1 MKNPELVNKLTR
13 QIGMIGLQLKKHSP
27 EILVVGGVIGAV
39 ASAVLACR
47 ATTKVAPIVN
57 HAKENIEIIHKRESE
72 PESFEVT
79 YTEEEN
85 KKDLTR
91 VYLTAGLQIAK
102 VYAPSVALGALSV
115 TSILAG
121 SNILHK
127 RNVALA
133 AAYTSVDTS
142 FKEYRKNVVDRFGN
156 EMDQELRYGLKT
168 QEVEEVVKDEETGE
182 EKTVKK
188 TVKVPTVTE
197 HNSFSRCF
205 DDGCNGWQKDAEHN
219 LWILT
224 QYQQYA
230 NQKLKSVGYLTLND
244 VYEMLGFQRTKE
256 GTAVGWVYNE
266 NNPKL
271 ANHVDFG
278 IFNMDREANRDFVN
292 GYERTVWLDFNVDGV
307 IYDLM

>member
-13 QIGMIGLQLKKHSP
+13 QIGKMGLQLKKHSP
-27 EILVVGGVIGAV
+27 EILVIGGVIGAV
-39 ASAVLACR
+39 ASAVMACK
-47 ATTKVAPIVN
+47 ATTKVAPIVE
-57 HAKENIEIIHKRESE
+57 HAKENIDIIHKRESD
-72 PESFEVT
+72 PEAFEVT

-91 VYLTAGLQIAK
+91 VYLNTGLQIAK

-127 RNVALA
+127 RNVALT
-133 AAYTSVDTS
+133 AAYASIDGS
-142 FKEYRKNVVDRFGN
+142 FKEYRKNVVDRFGE
-156 EMDQELRYGLKT
+156 EMDQELRYNIKT
-168 QEVEEVVKDEETGE
+168 VEVEEVEVDENGE

-188 TVKVPTVTE
+188 TVKVAGPIE
-197 HNSFSRCF
+197 HNQFSRCF

-230 NQKLKSVGYLTLND
+230 NQKLKSVGYLHLND
-244 VYEMLGFQRTKE
+244 VYEMLGFPKTKE

-266 NNPKL
+266 NNPNL

-278 IFNMDREANRDFVN
+278 IFNMEKEANRDFVN